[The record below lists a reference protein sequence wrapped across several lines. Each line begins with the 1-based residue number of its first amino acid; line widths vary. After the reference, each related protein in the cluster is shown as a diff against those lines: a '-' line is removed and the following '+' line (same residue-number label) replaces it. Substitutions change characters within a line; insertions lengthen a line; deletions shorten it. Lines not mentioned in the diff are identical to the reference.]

1 MDNSEYNIQAKEVAH
16 IIDIAISAFK
26 NRPSDG
32 FSTSD
37 IDHFMKTYLELKDNA
52 VNPEPKFANLKSLKQ
67 TKNDALVFFQEG
79 SGKTV
84 EYFWETISEQN
95 IPLKRETKKLDKI
108 LKRGKIK
115 NGMEYDWLID
125 TYNSHNLSQDEAS
138 KINNMIERF
147 ENGK

>member
-1 MDNSEYNIQAKEVAH
+1 MNKSEYEIQAKEVAH

-26 NRPSDG
+26 NHPTDE

-37 IDHFMKTYLELKDNA
+37 IGYFMSTYLELKDKT
-52 VNPEPKFANLKSLKQ
+52 VNPAPKFANLKSLKQ
-67 TKNDALVFFQEG
+67 TKNDALIFFQEG

-84 EYFWETISEQN
+84 EYFWRTISEQN

-115 NGMEYDWLID
+115 NEMEYDWIID
-125 TYNSHNLSQDEAS
+125 TFNSHTLTKDEAT
-138 KINNMIERF
+138 KIDGMITKF
-147 ENGK
+147 ESGK